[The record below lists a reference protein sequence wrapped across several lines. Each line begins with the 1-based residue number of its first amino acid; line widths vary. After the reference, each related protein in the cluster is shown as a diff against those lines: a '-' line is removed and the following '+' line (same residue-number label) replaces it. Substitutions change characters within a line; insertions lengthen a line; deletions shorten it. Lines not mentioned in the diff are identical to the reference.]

1 MYVFFF
7 AHIDFLFNFAEALIL
22 LSTIVV
28 IYNHTTEKNIK
39 ALFNLCNHKSLF
51 III

>member
-28 IYNHTTEKNIK
+28 IYNHTIEKNIR
-39 ALFNLCNHKSLF
+39 APFNLCNSKSLF
-51 III
+51 

>member
-22 LSTIVV
+22 LSTSVV
-28 IYNHTTEKNIK
+28 ICNQTIEKNIR

-51 III
+51 